1 MYAVPRLFWTEMSVK
16 DFVAWGFLTLPVH
29 RHIQVSNLSIRA
41 KYLSKVVLVDI
52 FGELLNDDLEGLE
65 MFNFWIVNHTFVLFT
80 TGLRLRLRLRLRVS
94 LLYLPFLRGLRLKER
109 GETVRRGL
117 DGDLESG
124 RETSE

>member
-1 MYAVPRLFWTEMSVK
+1 M
-16 DFVAWGFLTLPVH
+16 
-29 RHIQVSNLSIRA
+29 
-41 KYLSKVVLVDI
+41 VLVDI

-65 MFNFWIVNHTFVLFT
+65 MFNFWIVNHTFVLLT